1 MMEPIEL
8 FICDDEQ
15 TELTAKNKRTQA
27 KANKPLTEQEALERE
42 KALET
47 MRELHKML
55 SESDD

>member
-15 TELTAKNKRTQA
+15 TELNAKNKRAQP
-27 KANKPLTEQEALERE
+27 KGNKPLTEQEALERE

-47 MRELHKML
+47 MHELHKMFT
-55 SESDD
+55 ESDD